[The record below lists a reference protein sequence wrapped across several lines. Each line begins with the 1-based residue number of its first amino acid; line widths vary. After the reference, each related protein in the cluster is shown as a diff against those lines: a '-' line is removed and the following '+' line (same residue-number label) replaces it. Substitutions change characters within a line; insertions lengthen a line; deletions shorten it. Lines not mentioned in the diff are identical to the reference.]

1 MGGPAREMKAIV
13 LDGFGGPEVM
23 RLGEVERPRPGAGRI
38 LLRVAAT
45 SVNRPDV
52 IQRQGHYP
60 PPPGESPILGLEA
73 AGTVEEIGADVQ
85 GFAPGQR
92 VLALLGG
99 GGYAEFAAVHAGS
112 AMRVPDS
119 MSFEEAA
126 CVCETYI
133 TAYLNLFMTAGL
145 RDGETVL
152 LHGGGG
158 GVNTAAIQLCRC
170 LAPACRILV
179 TASERKLARVAALG
193 AERVIDYAHEDF
205 ADAVLEHTHGRGADV
220 ILDHI
225 GAAYL
230 ERNLKALAVGG
241 RLSLIGVMGGAKA
254 EINLGRLMVK
264 RHSIIGSVLRPRS
277 VAEKAAIIAEFERV
291 VMPHFAARRI
301 VPLIDRVYPLAEA
314 AEAHRAMESSAH
326 FGKLVLRP

>member
-1 MGGPAREMKAIV
+1 
-13 LDGFGGPEVM
+13 M
-23 RLGEVERPRPGAGRI
+23 RLADIERPRPAAGQI
-38 LLRVAAT
+38 LLRVAAAA
-45 SVNRPDV
+45 VNRPDV
-52 IQRQGHYP
+52 IQREGRYP
-60 PPPGESPILGLEA
+60 PPEGESSILGLEA
-73 AGTVEEIGADVQ
+73 AGTVEEIGAEVE
-85 GFAPGQR
+85 GFTPGQR

-99 GGYAEFAAVHAGS
+99 GGYAEFAAAHAGS
-112 AMRVPDS
+112 VMHAPDS
-119 MSFEEAA
+119 MSFDEAA

-145 RDGETVL
+145 RDGESVL

-170 LAPACRILV
+170 LVPGAKIIV
-179 TASERKLARVAALG
+179 TASTRKVARVAALG
-193 AERVIDYAHEDF
+193 VDHVIDYTRENF
-205 ADAVLEHTHGRGADV
+205 AERTLAVTEGRGVDV

-241 RLSLIGVMGGAKA
+241 RLSLIGVMGGATA

-264 RHSIIGSVLRPRS
+264 RQRIIGSVLRPRS
-277 VAEKAAIIAEFERV
+277 VAEKAVIVAEFERA

-301 VPLIDRVYPLAEA
+301 VPIVDRIYPLAEA
-314 AEAHRAMESSAH
+314 AEAHRTMEAGAH
-326 FGKLVLRP
+326 FGKLVLQP